1 MSLPDYAPL
10 KEVTEEGR
18 LFSPAA
24 FFVPKEQV
32 QLAGGAMTLNNK
44 AEAALLE
51 SLNGSEG
58 TGEMR
63 LFFSVK
69 GYKTEYGQLT
79 WNLVV
84 SDMVIDTE

>member
-1 MSLPDYAPL
+1 VSIAEIRPEHED
-10 KEVTEEGR
+10 GR

-24 FFVPKEQV
+24 FYVPKEQI
-32 QLAGGAMTLNNK
+32 QLAGGAMTLNTED
-44 AEAALLE
+44 EAKLLE
-51 SLNGSEG
+51 SLNGTDG

-63 LFFSVK
+63 VFFSVK

-79 WNLVV
+79 WNVVV